1 MKKMKRGDFLLL
13 LITGLTAGMLFLFTW
28 SNDLLKRL
36 GRAENSP
43 LLAKIERDGKRVAVV
58 DLNSIKE
65 TQYYS
70 FDEGSIA
77 VTIEAQPG
85 KIRFLDSQCPDQICV
100 KAGWLTKEGHI
111 AVCLPAKTVV
121 SI

>member
-1 MKKMKRGDFLLL
+1 MKKMKRGDFLLFL
-13 LITGLTAGMLFLFTW
+13 VTGFVACFLFLFTW
-28 SNDLLKRL
+28 SADRAKRIN
-36 GRAENSP
+36 RADNP
-43 LLAKIERDGKRVAVV
+43 LIAKIEREGKTITEI
-58 DLNSIKE
+58 DLNSVTD
-65 TQYYS
+65 TQYIT
-70 FDEGSIA
+70 FDEGIK
-77 VTIEAQPG
+77 VTIEVQPG